1 MSTIQDVAK
10 EAKVSVATVSRVLN
24 NSPLVLPDTR
34 QSVLEAI
41 RILNYQPNLLGRNLR
56 RTETKMILVL
66 LPTIANPFYSR
77 LVKGIEDAANAG
89 GYNIMLCNTDSDK
102 NREEVYLELLKKRL
116 ADGVIFMAPEL
127 DVADL
132 DRTSLISP
140 TVQCCEYREGAKVSH
155 VSIDNF
161 AAAKDAVEYLIKCGC
176 SRIGHISCKNRF
188 VSTIQRKNGYRKA
201 LEEAGISFDPELTAY
216 GDYGFN
222 SGYKAAKKLLSLNN
236 RPEAI
241 FAISDIMA
249 IGAIK
254 AIRENGLRI
263 PSDISVM
270 GFDDISFALMYD
282 PPLSTVSQPKYELGK
297 TAVELLM
304 RQLDKQNKEPEDI
317 ILPYKLV
324 IRGSTIKKGENIQ

>member
-1 MSTIQDVAK
+1 
-10 EAKVSVATVSRVLN
+10 
-24 NSPLVLPDTR
+24 VLPDTR
-34 QSVLEAI
+34 QTVLAAI
-41 RILNYQPNLLGRNLR
+41 STLNYQPNLLGRNLR

-77 LVKGIEDAANAG
+77 LVKGMEDAAHAG

-116 ADGVIFMAPEL
+116 ADGVIFMAPEIDVKEL
-127 DVADL
+127 DK
-132 DRTSLISP
+132 TNFISP
-140 TVQCCEYREGAKVSH
+140 TVQCCEYREGTKVSH
-155 VSIDNF
+155 VSIDNLK
-161 AAAKDAVEYLIKCGC
+161 AAKDAVSHLIKCGY
-176 SRIGHISCKNRF
+176 SRIGHISCKNSF
-188 VSTIQRKNGYRKA
+188 VSTIQRKNGYKEA

-216 GDYGFN
+216 GDYGFT
-222 SGYKAAKKLLSLNN
+222 SGYKAAKKLLSLDK

-254 AIRENGLRI
+254 AIREKGLGI
-263 PSDISVM
+263 PADVSVM
-270 GFDDISFALMYD
+270 GFDDISFASMYD

-304 RQLDKQNKEPEDI
+304 RQLDKNNNGSEDI
-317 ILPYKLV
+317 ILPHKLI
-324 IRGSTIKKGENIQ
+324 IRGSTMKKGENI

>member
-24 NSPLVLPDTR
+24 NSPLVLPDTK
-34 QSVLEAI
+34 QSVLAAI
-41 RILNYQPNLLGRNLR
+41 STLNYQPNLLGRNLR

-77 LVKGIEDAANAG
+77 LVKGMEDAAHAC

-116 ADGVIFMAPEL
+116 ADGVIFMAPEIELKEL
-127 DVADL
+127 DK
-132 DRTSLISP
+132 TSFISP
-140 TVQCCEYREGAKVSH
+140 TVQCCEYREGSKVSH
-155 VSIDNF
+155 VSIDNLR
-161 AAAKDAVEYLIKCGC
+161 AAKDAVVHLIKCGY
-176 SRIGHISCKNRF
+176 SRIGHISCKNNF
-188 VSTIQRKNGYRKA
+188 VSTIQRKNGYKNA
-201 LEEAGISFDPELTAY
+201 LEEAGIPFDPELTAY

-222 SGYKAAKKLLSLNN
+222 SGYKAANRLLSLDK

-254 AIRENGLRI
+254 AIREKGLTI
-263 PSDISVM
+263 PADISVM
-270 GFDDISFALMYD
+270 GFDDISFASMYD

-304 RQLDKQNKEPEDI
+304 RQLDKNNNGPEDI
-317 ILPYKLV
+317 ILPHKLI
-324 IRGSTIKKGENIQ
+324 IRGSTMRKGENI